1 MGKAQRRRGNTSD
14 NKQGQRARK
23 VKKHTR
29 MIDQIVFEDM
39 LPENTKILK
48 NLKPDELLPG
58 LGQNYCVTC
67 VRHFISEH
75 ALIEHE
81 RNKEH
86 KKRLKICLTEK
97 PYTIEEAERA
107 GGLMAAK
114 KL

>member
-1 MGKAQRRRGNTSD
+1 
-14 NKQGQRARK
+14 
-23 VKKHTR
+23 
-29 MIDQIVFEDM
+29 M